1 MEICNTR
8 VQVAYTIGAQ
18 INSKGGAGTAKMTF
32 NRKGTSQVSRR
43 DHQRK

>member
-8 VQVAYTIGAQ
+8 VQVAYITDAQ
-18 INSKGGAGTAKMTF
+18 INCKGGAGTAKMTF
-32 NRKGTSQVSRR
+32 NRKGTSQDPRG